1 MPEPLYSEF
10 FSPLSPDIEY
20 RHKYA
25 KNAQNPE
32 LNRALKRQKK
42 KNRKSEI
49 EFYNRDHIEINRIC
63 SSLQLSRKVRNE
75 ALNIRKQVGKI
86 EDIKTKNYHV
96 RCIACIKLACKIHD
110 FPVSYRELIQL
121 TNGNG
126 TNGKITVKGNSF
138 KKEIDKELL
147 NLLRKLKLNIPR
159 FPDSPHY
166 IPYICDK
173 LGLDIKAEMK
183 ILELYQHYKRFFK
196 TQYSLK
202 GYILALI
209 YLRLRKDYKI
219 RLTDLEEK
227 SGVSRTTISAR
238 VRELERLWEN
248 IQESVK
254 ANVVK

>member
-1 MPEPLYSEF
+1 
-10 FSPLSPDIEY
+10 
-20 RHKYA
+20 
-25 KNAQNPE
+25 
-32 LNRALKRQKK
+32 
-42 KNRKSEI
+42 
-49 EFYNRDHIEINRIC
+49 
-63 SSLQLSRKVRNE
+63 
-75 ALNIRKQVGKI
+75 
-86 EDIKTKNYHV
+86 
-96 RCIACIKLACKIHD
+96 
-110 FPVSYRELIQL
+110 
-121 TNGNG
+121 
-126 TNGKITVKGNSF
+126 
-138 KKEIDKELL
+138 
-147 NLLRKLKLNIPR
+147 
-159 FPDSPHY
+159 
-166 IPYICDK
+166 
-173 LGLDIKAEMK
+173 MK